1 MKIVKNIFEAIIWI
15 TYLTLVMSFA
25 IGIFLFNRFPV
36 LIIVICSLFFWI
48 FGIIKFGMNKV
59 SLSFSL
65 VLIYWIISFPM
76 YDSLQKTIYFD
87 FPILAYCFL
96 SKMEEKFF
104 YLLLDVLLFSFANTV
119 IAFHLSNILREIEK
133 NFNID
138 FPD

>member
-1 MKIVKNIFEAIIWI
+1 MKNIFEAIIWI

-76 YDSLQKTIYFD
+76 YDSLQKTRAFLMAMWAWPIYFD

-104 YLLLDVLLFSFANTV
+104 YLLLDVLLFSFSNTV
-119 IAFHLSNILREIEK
+119 IAFHLSNIL
-133 NFNID
+133 
-138 FPD
+138 

>member
-1 MKIVKNIFEAIIWI
+1 MKNIFEAIIWI

-25 IGIFLFNRFPV
+25 IRIFLFNRFPV

-76 YDSLQKTIYFD
+76 YDSLQKTRAFLMAMWAWPIYFD

-96 SKMEEKFF
+96 SKMKEKFF
-104 YLLLDVLLFSFANTV
+104 YLLLDVLLFSFSNIV
-119 IAFHLSNILREIEK
+119 IAFHLSNIL
-133 NFNID
+133 
-138 FPD
+138 

>member
-1 MKIVKNIFEAIIWI
+1 MKNIFEAIIWI

-25 IGIFLFNRFPV
+25 IRIFLFNRFPV
-36 LIIVICSLFFWI
+36 LTIVICLLFFWI

-76 YDSLQKTIYFD
+76 YDSLQKTRAFLMAMWAWPIYFD

-104 YLLLDVLLFSFANTV
+104 YLLLDVLLFSFSNTV
-119 IAFHLSNILREIEK
+119 IAFHLSNIL
-133 NFNID
+133 
-138 FPD
+138 